1 MTDSDLPMVFTHIID
16 TELTHPKLLLLPKFI
31 REHSA
36 FGQLP
41 GIKMSDIELYSS
53 SGGHYMEFW
62 AGPPRGE
69 FKGLVRVY
77 LERPVRVELRSST
90 GRDEDFEKQLV
101 NVLLLILQFF
111 EEEVRNSTLYLGFV
125 PGSPKTAELRSGRS
139 VFRTI
144 FSGNLLTLFLL
155 SIVIGIIVFYSLT
168 AVGYQSYAPIVLI
181 ALMLVLVLSVGRL
194 ATLGSPWKI
203 TPKSREVVI
212 VQHSVPEG
220 MLPQYLGEF
229 KDRIRL
235 AKERAYELFLNCQG
249 DVCAKRV
256 TEVFAQAGLPAKEE
270 DFIVKRVDVYGM
282 VERASKRFGM
292 PPPAIVISGDPR
304 PNAAATGFTK
314 RLGTM
319 IITMGILVQLDEDEV
334 EVVVGHELSHLR
346 FGDPVVLFSLVMA
359 EYLARVYLYGQ
370 YLGGFFFLYLL
381 GVFWLIF
388 FFGKFLETRADLEA
402 GYIIGRPKVM
412 AEALKKIGFRRLV
425 LEERFLEPGG
435 SRFSEWLRFD
445 PHPPLYF
452 RIQQMES
459 LDLAE
464 PVKHPFLSSVM
475 SVLSG
480 MANSRKM
487 P

>member
-1 MTDSDLPMVFTHIID
+1 LVFTETID

-31 REHSA
+31 SEHAA

-41 GIKMSDIELYSS
+41 GIKMSDVESYAS

-62 AGPPRGE
+62 AGPTRGD

-77 LERPVRVELRSST
+77 LERPVKVELRSST
-90 GRDEDFEKQLV
+90 GRDETFEKQLV
-101 NVLLLILQFF
+101 NVLLMILQFF
-111 EEEVRNSTLYLGFV
+111 EEEVRTSTLYLGFV
-125 PGSPKTAELRSGRS
+125 PGSPKTAELRSGTSALR
-139 VFRTI
+139 VM

-155 SIVIGIIVFYSLT
+155 SILIGTVVFFSLA
-168 AVGYQSYAPIVLI
+168 AVGFERYAPIVLI
-181 ALMLVLVLSVGRL
+181 ALMLVLVLSVGRM
-194 ATLGSPWKI
+194 ATWRSPWRI
-203 TPKSREVVI
+203 TPTSREVVI

-229 KDRIRL
+229 RDRIRV
-235 AKERAYELFLNCQG
+235 AKERAYELFLSCRG
-249 DVCAKRV
+249 EVCAESI
-256 TEVFAQAGLPAKEE
+256 TDIFAQAGLPAKKE
-270 DFIVKRVDVYGM
+270 DFIVKRIDVYGM

-292 PPPAIVISGDPR
+292 PPPAIVISGDPK

-319 IITMGILVQLDEDEV
+319 IITMGLLVQLDEDEV
-334 EVVVGHELSHLR
+334 EIVVGHELSHLR

-402 GYIIGRPKVM
+402 GYIIGKPKVM

-435 SRFSEWLRFD
+435 SRLSEWLRFD

-452 RIQQMES
+452 RVRQMES
-459 LDLAE
+459 LDLSK
-464 PVKHPFLSSVM
+464 PPKHPFLTSVR

-480 MANSRKM
+480 MAKSRNL

>member
-1 MTDSDLPMVFTHIID
+1 MVFTQTID

-31 REHSA
+31 REQSA

-41 GIKMSDIELYSS
+41 GIKMSDIESYSS

-62 AGPPRGE
+62 AGPTRGE

-90 GRDEDFEKQLV
+90 GRDEAFEKQLV

-111 EEEVRNSTLYLGFV
+111 EEEVRNSTLYIGFV
-125 PGSPKTAELRSGRS
+125 PGSPKTAQLRSSRS
-139 VFRTI
+139 VIRTI
-144 FSGNLLTLFLL
+144 FSGNLMTLFLL
-155 SIVIGIIVFYSLT
+155 SILIGIVVFYSL
-168 AVGYQSYAPIVLI
+168 AAFGLEKYAPVALI

-194 ATLGSPWKI
+194 ATLGSPWRI
-203 TPKSREVVI
+203 TPASREVVI

-229 KDRIRL
+229 RDRIRV
-235 AKERAYELFLNCQG
+235 AKERVYELFLNCRG
-249 DVCAKRV
+249 EVCAENV
-256 TEVFAQAGLPAKEE
+256 ADIFAQAGLPARKE
-270 DFIVKRVDVYGM
+270 DIIVKRIDVYGL
-282 VERASKRFGM
+282 VENAAKRFNM
-292 PPPAIVISGDPR
+292 PPPAIVISGDPK

-319 IITMGILVQLDEDEV
+319 IITMGLLVQLDEDEV

-346 FGDPVVLFSLVMA
+346 FGDPIVLFSLVIA

-370 YLGGFFFLYLL
+370 FLGGFFFLYLL

-425 LEERFLEPGG
+425 LEERFLEAGG
-435 SRFSEWLRFD
+435 SKLSEWLRFD

-459 LDLAE
+459 LDLAQ
-464 PVKHPFLSSVM
+464 PVPHPFLTSIR

-480 MANSRKM
+480 IARSRNV